1 MNTCGYL
8 HEEVIHKGDECPVCL
23 EISRAEKVLEEVEDL
38 RVEIA
43 VAQDTILELQKQLNQ

>member
-1 MNTCGYL
+1 MNTCHYL
-8 HEEVIHKGDECPVCL
+8 HEEVSYKGDECPVCL
-23 EISRAEKVLEEVEDL
+23 ESSRAEKVLEEVEDL